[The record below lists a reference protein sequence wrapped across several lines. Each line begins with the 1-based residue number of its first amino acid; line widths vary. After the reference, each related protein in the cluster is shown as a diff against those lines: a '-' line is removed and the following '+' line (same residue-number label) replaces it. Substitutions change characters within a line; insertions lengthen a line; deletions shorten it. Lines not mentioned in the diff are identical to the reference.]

1 MEGTKDLQS
10 QKSLPPESALSWM
23 GQAEALLFLWF
34 ITAGLKLGG
43 RKFLCF
49 ILGLM
54 WSVWGPCGSRTQ
66 RISCAC
72 EVDRLQPRT
81 PLFSDCCWNVRY
93 GPWSPCTTIYTDHC
107 GKDGSGV
114 YKLVMITFS
123 SQAETKLPCLSF
135 CPLGSPSE

>member
-10 QKSLPPESALSWM
+10 QKSLPPESALTWM
-23 GQAEALLFLWF
+23 GQAEVLLFLWF

-43 RKFLCF
+43 RKLLCF

-54 WSVWGPCGSRTQ
+54 WSVRGPCGPRTQ
-66 RISCAC
+66 HISCAW
-72 EVDRLQPRT
+72 EADLPQPWAL
-81 PLFSDCCWNVRY
+81 LFSGCCWDVRC
-93 GPWSPCTTIYTDHC
+93 GPCSPCTMIYTDHC

-114 YKLVMITFS
+114 YKLVLITSS

-135 CPLGSPSE
+135 CPLGSTSE